1 MDVTPAAFKA
11 IHALDVEA
19 IGQLSA
25 DELRPLLPCLV
36 RMGVYSSCH
45 NSPEWADKRKNIL
58 QIISQNEEVNSIISL
73 LSVDFH
79 AMEIDVKKE
88 LEQKSVLSVNLSENL
103 NRGGTLNDNNVI
115 ISSIVN
121 NLSLDFE
128 RSDGFCRMR
137 LIISELFAIQA
148 YASELRS

>member
-11 IHALDVEA
+11 IHTLDVDA

-45 NSPEWADKRKNIL
+45 NSPEWANKRKIIL

-88 LEQKSVLSVNLSENL
+88 LEQKSVLSANLSDNL
-103 NRGGTLNDNNVI
+103 NRNPLNDNNVI

>member
-1 MDVTPAAFKA
+1 MDVTPSAFKA
-11 IHALDVEA
+11 IHTLDVDE

-36 RMGVYSSCH
+36 RMGVYSSCQ
-45 NSPEWADKRKNIL
+45 NSPEWANKRKLIL

-88 LEQKSVLSVNLSENL
+88 LEQKSVLSANLSENL
-103 NRGGTLNDNNVI
+103 NKNALNDNNVI